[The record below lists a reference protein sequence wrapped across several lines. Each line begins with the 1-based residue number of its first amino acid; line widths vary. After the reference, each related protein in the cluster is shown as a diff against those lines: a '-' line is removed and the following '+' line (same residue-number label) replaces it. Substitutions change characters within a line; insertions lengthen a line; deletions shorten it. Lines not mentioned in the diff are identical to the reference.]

1 MWLCNFLLQGPLD
14 FEHIGRKLQSTPQP
28 LGRISLQV
36 ISKHL
41 MGKRHTNH
49 PLWLIQV
56 ATADSRKKQGPIDP
70 DIVQV
75 VVFHSEGHG
84 AAGRPS
90 VCRAFGTNG
99 QSSSRIKNHHAR
111 RLFFLCDPRHNKN
124 RRVVLH
130 AGDFWHKMNRAESKQ
145 KMLRKYA
152 AQMSS
157 LTISGYLG
165 FGLELL
171 QLLRRHRLLD

>member
-1 MWLCNFLLQGPLD
+1 M
-14 FEHIGRKLQSTPQP
+14 
-28 LGRISLQV
+28 
-36 ISKHL
+36 
-41 MGKRHTNH
+41 
-49 PLWLIQV
+49 
-56 ATADSRKKQGPIDP
+56 
-70 DIVQV
+70 

-99 QSSSRIKNHHAR
+99 QSSSRIKNHHTR

-171 QLLRRHRLLD
+171 QLLRRHRLLAAMICKITTVCSNCQSTRRPKIIQKGHFTPSFFVSLRFFCCSYRFPQVTI